1 MPPPG
6 PLRRHPDAPR
16 YFCDPAGRT
25 VFLCGSHHWDS
36 VQDNGERPGGF
47 DFDRCL
53 DRLGEWGHSFVRLW
67 AHEAWTRVVAP
78 PLWERTGPGLAR
90 DGLPRFDL
98 ERVNPELLER
108 LRSRAI
114 AAGERGLYVSVMLFN
129 GWAIRDNG
137 EGDPWPHHPFHR
149 DNNVNGIDGDPEG
162 RGDGAA
168 VHSLAIPAITRLQEA
183 YVARLVEAVGD
194 LPHLLWEI
202 ANESPASSHAWQ
214 VHLVE
219 HLRRLE
225 VRRPLQ
231 HPVGMTFAYPGGS
244 NEALFQGPADWVSPG
259 RRGGWM
265 ERPPAADG
273 GKVVLV
279 DTDHLWGIGGDPL
292 WVWKTVLRGHQP
304 LYMDPLDD
312 DPRHQ
317 ASRRAMGAAR
327 RLADRLDLA
336 KFAVTPWRA
345 ASGYALSSADGS
357 VLALL
362 RRPAL
367 PWGSCWVELDG
378 AGTWN
383 VAWIDLERGDLGRR
397 ERRTTSTRRL
407 SFARTNDRHALV
419 LVSAP
424 ARNAA
429 G

>member
-6 PLRRHPDAPR
+6 PLRRHPHAPR
-16 YFCDPAGRT
+16 YFCDPAGRG

-47 DFDRCL
+47 DFDRYL

-67 AHEAWTRVVAP
+67 AHEAWIRAVTPA
-78 PLWERTGPGLAR
+78 LWARSGPGLAR

-98 ERVNPELLER
+98 ARVNPEFLER
-108 LRSRAI
+108 LRQRAI

-137 EGDPWPHHPFHR
+137 EGDPWPRHPFHR
-149 DNNVNGIDGDPEG
+149 DNNVNGIDGDPG
-162 RGDGAA
+162 GGGDGAA

-225 VRRPLQ
+225 ARRPLQ
-231 HPVGMTFAYPGGS
+231 HPVGMTFAYPGGG
-244 NEALFQGPADWVSPG
+244 NQALFQGPADWISPG

-265 ERPPAADG
+265 KHPPAADG

-279 DTDHLWGIGGDPL
+279 DTDHLWGVGGDPL

-304 LYMDPLDD
+304 LYMDPLDE
-312 DPRHQ
+312 DPKHQ

-327 RLADRLDLA
+327 RLADRLDIA
-336 KFAVTPWRA
+336 RFDVAPRRG
-345 ASGYALSSADGS
+345 ASGFALAAGDGT
-357 VLALL
+357 VLALVERSRL
-362 RRPAL
+362 LARSGWVGVARR
-367 PWGSCWVELDG
+367 GSWSLEWL
-378 AGTWN
+378 
-383 VAWIDLERGDLGRR
+383 DLERGEPFRV
-397 ERRTTSTRRL
+397 ERVCAERGRL
-407 SFARTNDRHALV
+407 SLARPSGRDAL
-419 LVSAP
+419 LLLRP
-424 ARNAA
+424 LTQ
-429 G
+429 